1 MPQSVK
7 TADEYDIVEHEE
19 TAVGPEILDKIREWL
34 QPTDYLADSGEF
46 RRHLASQA
54 PGTGLW
60 ICETDEYRKWH
71 DCPSHGSLWIKG
83 VPGAGKSVM
92 AASII
97 HHLKT
102 TENCPVLFFFF
113 RNIVAANFSPR
124 ALIQDWLAQLLPH
137 SPKLQFALQSRL
149 ETNLEETSDN
159 DLIDIFLNGV
169 SHVPK
174 LYCVGDAL
182 DEMTTENRPFLDKLN
197 SLATH
202 RPQSLKLLITSRPK
216 QYLQSALRDSS
227 IVHISLQQLLVDA
240 DINSYLRHRFDTA
253 VMSEDKL
260 QIKEELIDMVAKRSE
275 GLFLYAKL
283 TMDQIEG
290 ALADDGPGDIHA
302 LEQSLPIGLEQ
313 TYTSM
318 LAKQRHEKGIS
329 TDLQVLA
336 LEAVTHSSRPL
347 RLSELAGLVKFTR
360 PDLDAPAGF
369 KDLVA
374 TCCGPLIEVLEDETL
389 QVIHHSFT
397 EFLRGDTRTVSKDK
411 ASSDFPVINSLEAHK
426 MMAINCLQYLQSGTL
441 LLPGESAVIKDQ
453 DLLVDEFEQHMYQ
466 MAVHESYVTQYTRKR
481 KYGEEED
488 SFDYRSARLHHP
500 FLGYAAE
507 HWAYHASH
515 YDVRDLEFFNAIKA
529 FIKPDSLE
537 FRRWLP
543 IQWGLMP
550 WKKGVAI
557 EIPKALH
564 IAAFAGMSEFV
575 SDLIEQRE
583 FVSAL
588 DEQWRVPLHW
598 AATNGHAKVASL
610 LIQHGSDPNAVDR
623 SGLRPIHL
631 AAKKNHASVVKA
643 LLEAGA
649 DPSTPRLKS
658 IRGGSEYEYSMQDTQ
673 AIEGENA
680 LLYASEAGHAETIE
694 AMIPFC
700 SKEALEQLLCECCR
714 FSRTDSV
721 LSILDKT
728 DVSVNILHRGGSPL
742 DYACA
747 SANVKCAKALIDRG
761 ADLHKLA
768 RLQLPESGLR
778 AYGTDT
784 TTLLT
789 PLNELMR
796 VWKKSNDA
804 ACRSILKLLIKA
816 GVDLEQT
823 DSRGSTAL
831 FRLVQPFPKPSGGLY
846 VPALEALLE
855 AGANAKVMSPNHGGN
870 SPLHTVVAAN
880 RSLKAVQLLINHGA
894 DVNQRDKVGFTPFH
908 SLIHSMYYFRKKED
922 LEMTKPIIKLFLDNG
937 ADPEIRNN
945 NGQTPMSGR
954 PTQYG
959 PETFA
964 LLFSK
969 CKSDSVRRECWF
981 ELHKEWDNANFTA
994 ILEIMLAEGMDID
1007 QRDQTGRTLYLHCL
1021 TDSEKR
1027 RILKEHGA
1035 TTGLS
1040 DNQGNNAIHLL
1051 SPRDRLDREKLE
1063 CLFAEGLDP
1072 LSTNDNGDTLL
1083 HYCASS
1089 YVDRYNN
1096 TDHVRWLLGLG
1107 VPVNAVNRQGQT
1119 ALHVFIKMFCQ
1130 EHESSEDQ
1138 ADFIDLL
1145 KETMNIDFEIRD
1157 ADGLTPLHLAA
1168 TNSGKQVARLMAA
1181 GADLGA
1187 LTRDFQNVLHIACRA
1202 RKTDL
1207 VAQILGHLGNIDVN
1221 QADSFGR
1228 TPLHYA
1234 CASGEAESVALLLKH
1249 GGNVN
1254 AVDSK
1259 GHTLLHACAESAAE
1273 QRLWDIQD
1281 QPPSEWMRTPRDPFR
1296 PKGSVKC
1303 PRKHEWT
1310 TGVYTQQRAPAP
1322 AVKAIL
1328 KMLLDAKLDPAALD
1342 HSKRTGLD
1350 IAIHEGCVEFV
1361 DVFYQD
1367 NDLLSE
1373 ATMYMGGYR
1382 RITHNRDPV
1391 WRHMKAQMAMMRPRS
1406 WLETF
1411 EQGPF
1416 LFKHMMKT
1424 PSQFLEL
1431 VPHDDVVKLVN
1442 QGFEADPENPLYYDF
1457 VEELMKPG
1465 HLELIEKLPHLI
1477 SHYSTHESVREA
1489 LKKQKMID
1497 DEGSDKLTPL
1507 QMACRESECNMLT
1520 IQHLVEKLQV
1530 DVNAHCAHIEC
1541 EDRWFGEEDDQ
1552 LIGGTAL
1559 HILASGNSYWQLE
1572 ALKYLID
1579 HGADVNAV
1587 DETGRPP
1594 THIAAS
1600 TEGFWK
1606 SGALDLLLEHG
1617 ADLNIANVEGKS
1629 LLHMAANSEDAM
1641 RRLLQMGADPTVG
1654 EKSPLFA
1661 AIYEQNVGVLNVLL
1675 DHGINVDIIDE
1686 NNHRRHGN
1694 SFTGELGRECYP
1706 VTIAAEAQT
1715 LGGYLIQ
1722 PMPMLRAIVER
1733 GANLYLPLNE
1743 KETIVHYL
1751 FEIPSRFDIA
1761 NELLQEPCVSRIDF
1775 NHRDQLGR
1783 TVLMAACCWHGMIPG
1798 HYEIGRTVEK
1808 ARGAPLRILD
1818 QGADATLV
1826 DHSGKTALHHL
1837 LDNLI
1842 LPNEIV
1848 LEFINREE
1856 VAPTLWLKDNDGFTP
1871 FQNALRSLRPAA
1883 CNLLLDKG
1891 ALATETD
1898 PEGLTPLH
1906 RIAAQCL
1913 KTDIPFR
1920 GRSSPQQAPK
1930 DYFDQCLALWQRIL
1944 AQGCSINATDKA
1956 GNTPLH
1962 TYLAVPERT
1971 TNPRRDPTKCH
1982 VAHFDKLFP
1991 LDSNVDV
1998 SVVND
2003 ASETALHIIA
2013 ARKKPSAGRPDH
2025 DKLLFEMLLARG
2037 IDPLREDA
2045 KGRSA
2050 LDVASACGN
2059 DDVVGILSRK

>member
-1 MPQSVK
+1 MPQSIK

-19 TAVGPEILDKIREWL
+19 TAVSPEILDKIREWL

-71 DCPSHGSLWIKG
+71 DSPNHGSLWIKG

-149 ETNLEETSDN
+149 DTKLEETSDN
-159 DLIDIFLNGV
+159 DLIDIFLNGA

-202 RPQSLKLLITSRPK
+202 RPRSLKLLITSRPK

-260 QIKEELIDMVAKRSE
+260 QVKEQLIDMVAKRSE

-283 TMDQIEG
+283 TMDQIEA
-290 ALADDGPGDIHA
+290 ALADDGTGDIDA

-318 LAKQRHEKGIS
+318 LAKQRNEKGIS
-329 TDLQVLA
+329 TDLQVFV

-347 RLSELAGLVKFTR
+347 RLGELASLVKFVR

-369 KDLVA
+369 KNLVA

-397 EFLRGDTRTVSKDK
+397 EFLRGDTRTVSKDG
-411 ASSDFPVINSLEAHK
+411 ASSDFPVIKSLEAHRK
-426 MMAINCLQYLQSGTL
+426 MAINCLQYLQSGTL
-441 LLPGESAVIKDQ
+441 LRPGESAVIQNQ
-453 DLLVDEFEQHMYQ
+453 DLLSDEFEQHMYQ
-466 MAVHESYVTQYTRKR
+466 MEVYELFSTQYTRKR
-481 KYGEEED
+481 KLGEED
-488 SFDYRSARLHHP
+488 SFDYREARLHYP
-500 FLGYAAE
+500 FLGYAVE
-507 HWAYHASH
+507 NWAYHASH
-515 YDVRDLEFFNAIKA
+515 YDVKDEEFFNTIQD
-529 FIKPDSLE
+529 FIKPDSLG

-550 WKKGVAI
+550 WRKGVAVD
-557 EIPKALH
+557 IPKALH

-575 SDLIEQRE
+575 SDLIGQRE
-583 FVSAL
+583 SVSSL
-588 DEQWRVPLHW
+588 DEQWRIPLHW

-631 AAKKNHASVVKA
+631 AAKKNHSSVVKV
-643 LLEAGA
+643 LLEAGV
-649 DPSTPRLKS
+649 DPTTPRL
-658 IRGGSEYEYSMQDTQ
+658 RLDGGYSYSLDHSRV
-673 AIEGENA
+673 IKGENA
-680 LLYASEAGHAETIE
+680 LLYASEAGHTETIE

-700 SKEALEQLLCECCR
+700 GKEALEQLLCECCR

-721 LSILDKT
+721 LAILDKT
-728 DVSVNILHRGGSPL
+728 DVSVNFLHRGGSPL
-742 DYACA
+742 HYACI
-747 SANVKCAKALIDRG
+747 SANFNCAKALIKRG

-768 RLQLPESGLR
+768 RSKLPEAGLQ

-796 VWKKSNDA
+796 VWNKSNDA
-804 ACRSILKLLIKA
+804 ACRSILKLLVKA

-831 FRLVQPFPKPSGGLY
+831 FKLVQPFPQMSGGLY

-855 AGANAKVMSPNHGGN
+855 AGANAKATSPHHGGN

-880 RSLKAVQLLINHGA
+880 RSLKAVQLLLNHGA
-894 DVNQRDKVGFTPFH
+894 DPNQRDEIGYTPFH
-908 SLIHSMYYFRKKED
+908 SLIHSLYYYREKGD

-937 ADPEIRNN
+937 ADPEIRNK
-945 NGQTPMSGR
+945 NGHTPMSGR

-969 CKSDSVRRECWF
+969 CKSDAVRRECWF

-994 ILEIMLAEGMDID
+994 ILKIMLAAGMDID

-1021 TDSEKR
+1021 TDPEKR
-1027 RILKEHGA
+1027 RILREHGA
-1035 TTGLS
+1035 TTGLR

-1051 SPRDRLDREKLE
+1051 SPPDRQDRAKLE

-1083 HYCASS
+1083 HHCAS
-1089 YVDRYNN
+1089 DRTRNKEY
-1096 TDHVRWLLGLG
+1096 VRWLLSLG
-1107 VPVNAVNRQGQT
+1107 IPVNAVNKQGHT
-1119 ALHVFIKMFCQ
+1119 ALHVFLKITCQ
-1130 EHESSEDQ
+1130 KHGSAADR
-1138 ADFIDLL
+1138 ADFINLI
-1145 KETMNIDFEIRD
+1145 KETMDADYEIRD
-1157 ADGLTPLHLAA
+1157 GDGLTPLHLAA
-1168 TNSGKQVARLMAA
+1168 THSGKQVARLMAA
-1181 GADLGA
+1181 GAHLGA
-1187 LTRDFQNVLHIACRA
+1187 LTSDFQNVLHLACRA

-1221 QADSFGR
+1221 QVDKFGR

-1259 GHTLLHACAESAAE
+1259 GSTLLHACAESAME
-1273 QRLWDIQD
+1273 QKIWDLQD
-1281 QPPSEWMRTPRDPFR
+1281 LPPSGWLRTPHDPLR
-1296 PKGSVKC
+1296 PKGSIKY
-1303 PRKHEWT
+1303 PRQRNW
-1310 TGVYTQQRAPAP
+1310 GVGEYTQKRAPAP
-1322 AVKAIL
+1322 AVGTIL
-1328 KMLLDAKLDPAALD
+1328 KMLLDAKLDPSVVD
-1342 HSKRTGLD
+1342 REDRTGLD
-1350 IAIHEGCVEFV
+1350 IAILEGCVEFV
-1361 DVFYQD
+1361 DFFYRD
-1367 NDLLSE
+1367 EELLN
-1373 ATMYMGGYR
+1373 ATTKRLKEFR
-1382 RITHNRDPV
+1382 RISRETDHV
-1391 WRHMKAQMAMMRPRS
+1391 WVAMKAQMAMMRPRS
-1406 WLETF
+1406 WLETLEQDKSLF
-1411 EQGPF
+1411 E
-1416 LFKHMMKT
+1416 HMMTT

-1431 VPHDDVVKLVN
+1431 VPHDDIVKLIN
-1442 QGFEADPENPLYYDF
+1442 QGFEADPENPLYYNF

-1465 HLELIEKLPHLI
+1465 HLKLIEKLPHLI
-1477 SHYSTHESVREA
+1477 SHYSTHES
-1489 LKKQKMID
+1489 LKGLLWKQEEIHED
-1497 DEGSDKLTPL
+1497 GSEKLTPL
-1507 QMACRESECNMLT
+1507 QIACRKSACNMLT
-1520 IQHLVEKLQV
+1520 VQYLVEKLQV
-1530 DVNAHCAHIEC
+1530 DINIHCAHTER
-1541 EDRWFGEEDDQ
+1541 EDRCYGGDGEPAS
-1552 LIGGTAL
+1552 GSTAL
-1559 HILASGNSYWQLE
+1559 HILASGDGYWQLE

-1579 HGADVNAV
+1579 HGADINAV
-1587 DETGRPP
+1587 DEKGRPP
-1594 THIAAS
+1594 IHIATS
-1600 TEGFWK
+1600 TDEFWR
-1606 SGALDLLLEHG
+1606 SEVLDFLLEHG
-1617 ADLNIANVEGKS
+1617 ADLNIMDQEGQS
-1629 LLHMAANSEDAM
+1629 LLHMAADSEEAT
-1641 RRLLQMGADPTVG
+1641 RRLLQRGADPTVG
-1654 EKSPLFA
+1654 RKSPLFA
-1661 AIYEQNVGVLNVLL
+1661 TIHEQNIGALNVLL
-1675 DHGINVDIIDE
+1675 DHGISVDVIDKDY
-1686 NNHRRHGN
+1686 HGRYDN
-1694 SFTGELGRECYP
+1694 SYTGKLGRKGYA
-1706 VTIAAEAQT
+1706 VLIAAIT
-1715 LGGYLIQ
+1715 PRLGGYLKQ
-1722 PMPMLRAIVER
+1722 SMTVLRALVER
-1733 GANLYLPLNE
+1733 GADLYLPLNE
-1743 KETIVHYL
+1743 KETIAHYL
-1751 FEIPSRFDIA
+1751 FEIPSPFETA
-1761 NELLQEPCVSRIDF
+1761 NDLLKEPCVSRIDF

-1783 TVLMAACCWHGMIPG
+1783 TVLMAACCWHGQIPG
-1798 HYEIGRTVEK
+1798 YFEIGRTVPK
-1808 ARGAPLRILD
+1808 ARGVPLQILD
-1818 QGADATLV
+1818 HGADATLV
-1826 DHSGKTALHHL
+1826 DH
-1837 LDNLI
+1837 
-1842 LPNEIV
+1842 NEIV
-1848 LEFINREE
+1848 VEFINREE
-1856 VAPTLWLKDNDGFTP
+1856 VAPTLWLKDSDGFTP
-1871 FQNALRSLRPAA
+1871 FQYALRSLRPAA

-1891 ALATETD
+1891 APASEPD

-1906 RIAAQCL
+1906 HIAAQCL
-1913 KTDIPFR
+1913 KTDIPNR
-1920 GRSSPQQAPK
+1920 GRSSPQPVPK
-1930 DYFDQCLALWQRIL
+1930 DYFDQCLALWRRII

-1971 TNPRRDPTKCH
+1971 TNPRRDPTICH

-1991 LDSNVDV
+1991 ADSNVDV

-2013 ARKKPSAGRPDH
+2013 ARKKSSSGRPDH
-2025 DKLLFEMLLARG
+2025 DKLLFEILLARG
-2037 IDPLREDA
+2037 VDPLREDA

-2059 DDVVGILSRK
+2059 DEVVGILSRK